1 MSFRN
6 NRIVIV
12 LTFITLLGISLIKF
26 SFKLLGEGF
35 TIIYNNKIQI
45 GIEHIF
51 GISSTGSLILL
62 LFYSLYYIYI
72 ELKNYI
78 KENPKDENP
87 VDKEMKKHANLVF
100 RNLLWLFP
108 ISLCNIALMMASFI
122 SAQFLGLSSF
132 NSIMYFTLGLP
143 VLIVACYIF
152 YNWIKENFIDIIDL
166 KIALHAF
173 WYAMVFITL
182 GLAAII
188 SEANLQTNMEIAFKV
203 EDQDEIKLQ
212 LKFQDIVPD
221 YMPESVNIEITNA
234 SKETKTLNLSEG
246 DFAKSF
252 QIVTADLKDRKKYY
266 LKKHSYTYFKEISL
280 SPYLIRGSNKVYIK
294 FNKTDID
301 DSIMEYEID
310 TDIDILNSGEIIIPD
325 KEYDISL

>member
-12 LTFITLLGISLIKF
+12 LTIITLLGISLIKF

-35 TIIYNNKIQI
+35 TIIYNNKTQI

-62 LFYSLYYIYI
+62 LLYSLYYIYI

-78 KENPKDENP
+78 KETPKGEDP
-87 VDKEMKKHANLVF
+87 VDKEMKIHANLVF

-108 ISLCNIALMMASFI
+108 ISLCNIGLMMASFF
-122 SAQFLGLSSF
+122 SAPFLGFSSF
-132 NSIMYFTLGLP
+132 NSIMYITLSLP
-143 VLIVACYIF
+143 FLIVACYIF
-152 YNWIKENFIDIIDL
+152 YNWKKEKFIDIIDL
-166 KIALHAF
+166 KIAPNAL
-173 WYAMVFITL
+173 WYLIVFITL
-182 GLAAII
+182 GLSAFIPDT
-188 SEANLQTNMEIAFKV
+188 NLQTNMKVAFNV
-203 EDQDEIKLQ
+203 EDQDEVRLQ
-212 LKFQDIVPD
+212 LKFHDIVPD
-221 YMPESVNIEITNA
+221 YMPESVYIKITNA
-234 SKETKTLNLSEG
+234 SKETETLNINKG

-252 QIVTADLKDRKKYY
+252 QVVTADSNDKKKYY
-266 LKKHSYTYFKEISL
+266 LKKHSYTYSKEISL

-294 FNKTDID
+294 FNKTNIS

-310 TDIDILNSGEIIIPD
+310 TDIDILKSGKIIIPD
-325 KEYDISL
+325 KEYDINL